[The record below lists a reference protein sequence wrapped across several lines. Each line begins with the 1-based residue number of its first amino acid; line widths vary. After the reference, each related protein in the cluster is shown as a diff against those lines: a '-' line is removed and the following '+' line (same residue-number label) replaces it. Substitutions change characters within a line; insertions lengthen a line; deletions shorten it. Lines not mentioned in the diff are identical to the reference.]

1 MVATA
6 TARVALTVA
15 VAAMINCGQ
24 VGLSWIRLPQVRDG
38 GLAVLLKIIVSL
50 LNEMELANV
59 LLATM

>member
-1 MVATA
+1 MV
-6 TARVALTVA
+6 TVA

-24 VGLSWIRLPQVRDG
+24 VALSWIRLPQVRDG